1 MTHYTILLLRGL
13 LDRYPS
19 TDNEKLEATREFA
32 EYLRKTSWKFG
43 DCDNDLVIVVSKSDR
58 TVRHVY
64 VLLIIYLVR
73 CVFT

>member
-1 MTHYTILLLRGL
+1 MTRYTILLLHGL

-19 TDNEKLEATREFA
+19 TDNDKLEATREFA
-32 EYLRKTSWKFG
+32 DYLLKTWKFG

-64 VLLIIYLVR
+64 VLLIIYLVQ